1 MYKFD
6 VIVVGGGHAGV
17 EAAFAVD
24 RMGLSCA
31 IVTLNIKNIGQMSCN
46 PAIGGLGKSHIVRE
60 IGAMGGLMPVATDMS
75 GIQYRTLNTR
85 KGDAVQ
91 ALRVQCDRDLY
102 KKSVQ
107 KILKKT
113 KIQLFDE
120 EVVDILIKRNV
131 VEGVTTKK
139 QKKILAKKTILTTGT
154 FLNGKMYTGETITK
168 GGRFGDPSA
177 IPLSKK
183 LYGLK
188 LPMGRL
194 KTGTPA
200 RIKLSSI
207 NLNKM
212 EIQPGEKPTPWMS
225 LYDTPKKH
233 KKQLPCYI
241 ARTNEKTHKIIRENT
256 HLSAMYSGNIVGIGP
271 RYCPSI
277 EDKVNKFKDKTS
289 HQIFIEPE
297 GINKDLVYPNG
308 ISTSLPK
315 EAQKKFIYSIEGLD
329 GCSIEEYGYAV
340 EYDFIDPRSIKKTLE
355 TKKLKNFYLAGQIN
369 GTTGYEEAAAQG
381 LMAGINAASSILKKN
396 EFILGRS
403 EAYIGVLIDDL
414 TTHGITEPYRMFTSR
429 AEHRLLLSQNNAEQ
443 RLLERAY
450 NHNLID
456 KKRYKSFL
464 RKEEEYKTFINKTL
478 KNTKINTFLNK
489 QNKKTKLKEKKSV
502 LELLSRTDAVK
513 NSLFKTNKKN
523 QHLYQRAITE
533 HKYKG
538 YIKKQLR
545 EILKTQKQNNKK
557 IPKQINYKKISGL
570 SNEVVEKLNKS
581 QPTTIGSA
589 SRIEGVTPAAINL
602 ILIQIKKRELL
613 KQNA

>member
-131 VEGVTTKK
+131 VEGVITKK

-277 EDKVNKFKDKTS
+277 EDKVNRFKDKTS

>member
-6 VIVVGGGHAGV
+6 VIVVGAGHAGV
-17 EAAFAVD
+17 EAAYAVD

-31 IVTLNIKNIGQMSCN
+31 LVTFDLKTIGQMSCN

-60 IGAMGGLMPVATDMS
+60 IEAMGGLMPIATDMS

-102 KKSVQ
+102 KKAVQ

-113 KIQLFDE
+113 NIEIIEDE
-120 EVVDILIKRNV
+120 VIDLITEKKTV
-131 VEGVTTKK
+131 KGVITNKY
-139 QKKILAKKTILTTGT
+139 KILAKRTILTTGT
-154 FLNGKMYTGETITK
+154 FLNGKMYTGDEVTL
-168 GGRFGDPSA
+168 GGRVGDGSA
-177 IPLSKK
+177 IPLSEK
-183 LYGLK
+183 LYSLNI
-188 LPMGRL
+188 PMGRL

-212 EIQPGEKPTPWMS
+212 EEQSGEKPTPWMS
-225 LYDTPKKH
+225 LYNRPKKH
-233 KKQLPCYI
+233 QKQLSCFI
-241 ARTNEKTHKIIRENT
+241 TRTNKKTHQIIEKNT

-277 EDKVNKFKDKTS
+277 EDKVNKFKNKES

-315 EAQKKFIYSIEGLD
+315 KTQESFIYSIKGLENA
-329 GCSIEEYGYAV
+329 IITEYGYAV
-340 EYDFIDPRSIKKTLE
+340 EYDFIDPRSIKQSLE
-355 TKKLKNFYLAGQIN
+355 TKFFKNFYLAGQIN

-381 LMAGINAASSILKKN
+381 LMAGVNATRSIQKKT
-396 EFILGRS
+396 EVVLERS

-414 TTHGITEPYRMFTSR
+414 TNHGITEPYRMFTSR

-443 RLLERAY
+443 RLLLKAFGLG
-450 NHNLID
+450 LIEKNRKTEYL
-456 KKRYKSFL
+456 KK
-464 RKEEEYKTFINKTL
+464 EHEYKEFI
-478 KNTKINTFLNK
+478 KNTL
-489 QNKKTKLKEKKSV
+489 KKTKIKSFINNKNEKIDLPEKKNIT
-502 LELLSRTDAVK
+502 ELLKRTDIDNK
-513 NSLFKTNKKN
+513 KIYKTKTNEKK
-523 QHLYQRAITE
+523 LFERAARE
-533 HKYKG
+533 AKYEG
-538 YIKKQLR
+538 YIEKQLR
-545 EILKTQKQNNKK
+545 EIKKTKKQNKKK
-557 IPKQINYKKISGL
+557 IPSNLNYSNIAGL
-570 SNEVVEKLNKS
+570 SNEVKEKLTNQK
-581 QPTTIGSA
+581 PETIGVA
-589 SRIEGVTPAAINL
+589 SRLEGVTPAAVNL
-602 ILIQIKKRELL
+602 ILIQLKKNELQ